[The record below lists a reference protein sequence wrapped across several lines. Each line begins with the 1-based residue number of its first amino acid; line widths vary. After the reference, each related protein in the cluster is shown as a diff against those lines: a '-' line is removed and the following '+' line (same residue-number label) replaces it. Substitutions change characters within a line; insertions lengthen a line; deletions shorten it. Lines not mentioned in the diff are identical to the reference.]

1 MDRPQVKKQI
11 AQDAIETRAMTV
23 GEVTQFSQREIDRW
37 TPLIQKMMA
46 TKEQ

>member
-11 AQDAIETRAMTV
+11 AQDAIETRA
-23 GEVTQFSQREIDRW
+23 EVTKFSQRMIDRW

-46 TKEQ
+46 AKDQ